1 MTESGDGVK
10 YTLQMPLPRYR
21 RFAFRAIAS
30 IAFLS
35 AARSL
40 RADDGAA
47 SIAAGGIVM
56 VHEPRITMQKEV
68 LRISESKV
76 QVDYEFRNDT
86 ASDITTEV
94 AFPVPAYSLDWIYY

>member
-1 MTESGDGVK
+1 
-10 YTLQMPLPRYR
+10 
-21 RFAFRAIAS
+21 
-30 IAFLS
+30 
-35 AARSL
+35 
-40 RADDGAA
+40 
-47 SIAAGGIVM
+47 
-56 VHEPRITMQKEV
+56 MQKEV